1 MALNMI
7 DVLFTNVILAINR
20 DSKECLHYSV
30 SLHVYL
36 LCLEQE
42 IALYKFPI
50 RTIQNHLHSFIIFLG
65 IKVTFYIFLFK
76 THIRVSSY
84 FYKQEQ
90 LNIFYYNHLTVNKR
104 TGSVVKTMQGMK
116 TVHAKKKREKIQA
129 KSNKKNSIYSSSM
142 DLLISQASP

>member
-7 DVLFTNVILAINR
+7 DVLFTNVILTINR
-20 DSKECLHYSV
+20 FSKECLHYSV

-50 RTIQNHLHSFIIFLG
+50 RTIQNHLHSLIIFLG

-90 LNIFYYNHLTVNKR
+90 FNIFYHNHLTVNKC
-104 TGSVVKTMQGMK
+104 TGFVVKTTQGMK
-116 TVHAKKKREKIQA
+116 TVHAKKK
-129 KSNKKNSIYSSSM
+129 KKKKFKPS
-142 DLLISQASP
+142 LTRKTQFTVHLQTF